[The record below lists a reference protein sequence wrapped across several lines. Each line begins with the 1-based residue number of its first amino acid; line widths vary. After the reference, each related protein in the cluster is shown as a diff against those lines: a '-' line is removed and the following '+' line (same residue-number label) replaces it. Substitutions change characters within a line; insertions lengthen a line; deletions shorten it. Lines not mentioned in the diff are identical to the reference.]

1 MTEDILKRL
10 NGYNESR
17 ARMGDG
23 EYALCVDAAEE
34 IARLRQRSASRER
47 MNGQTIATLRAE
59 LATLQDW
66 FDRAEVYIDELERG
80 RATLRA
86 EVEPFLKAVAHH
98 KLSAEKAAREL
109 DKYKARYQAEGGAAS
124 PAAFES
130 DAVPDFPDRGDNFD
144 TVSRGVELGD
154 WIPTA

>member
-34 IARLRQRSASRER
+34 IAK
-47 MNGQTIATLRAE
+47 LRA
-59 LATLQDW
+59 LLSRW
-66 FDRAEVYIDELERG
+66 V
-80 RATLRA
+80 
-86 EVEPFLKAVAHH
+86 KAVAHH
-98 KLSAEKAAREL
+98 KLSAEKAERER
-109 DKYKARYQAEGGAAS
+109 DEYKARDQAEGGAAS

-130 DAVPDFPDRGDNFD
+130 DAVPDFPARGDNFD